1 MLPLKKHATPNPR
14 QAGFSLVEIMVGLV
28 IGLLVSL
35 VIMQVFS
42 VFEGQKRS
50 TTGNA
55 DAQTNGNIAL
65 YSLQNDVQQA
75 GYGLPLM
82 DIDNMPLNCTTVAP
96 DQRRADGSAGAD
108 GIADVDHDGDA
119 ATPNINLSPFDII
132 DGGAVGSDQIT
143 VRYGTSSSG
152 GTPVQVVDIS
162 LAPIIGV
169 ATNMGCKINDVVYA
183 ITGSNCNATR
193 VTDLPIPTQITV
205 ANAAGISVAAPP
217 VLPTFI
223 SCMGAWNAFT
233 YAVNANNQLTRNNEV
248 LIDNIVNLQAQY
260 GVSASANSNRITQ
273 WVNASGATWGAA
285 ITTANR
291 NRIKALRIAIIAR
304 NGLLEKDEVS
314 SACSSTTAAQPT
326 GLCAWDATSL
336 DPAGAGW
343 EAPTVDLSN
352 LPDWNHYRYRV
363 YETIIPIRN
372 MVWSSDK
379 L

>member
-1 MLPLKKHATPNPR
+1 MSMIKHTTPSPR
-14 QAGFSLVEIMVGLV
+14 QRGFSLVEIMVGLV
-28 IGLLVSL
+28 VGLLVSL

-42 VFEGQKRS
+42 AFEGQKRS

-82 DIDNMPLNCTTVAP
+82 DEDNMPLKCTTAAP
-96 DQRRADGSAGAD
+96 DERKADGTPGAD

-119 ATPNINLSPFDII
+119 ATPNVNLSPFDII
-132 DGGAVGSDQIT
+132 DGGATGSDQVI
-143 VRYGTSSSG
+143 VRYGTSGSG
-152 GTPVQVVDIS
+152 GTPVQAIDTTT
-162 LAPIIGV
+162 APKIGV
-169 ATNMGCKINDVVYA
+169 TTNMGCKINDVVFA
-183 ITGSNCNATR
+183 VKSTDCRATR
-193 VTDLPIPTQITV
+193 VKDLPIATQIEVLDAT
-205 ANAAGISVAAPP
+205 GITTS
-217 VLPTFI
+217 TFM
-223 SCMGAWNAFT
+223 SCMGAWNAYV
-233 YAVNANNQLTRNNEV
+233 YAVNANNQLTRNGEV
-248 LIDNIVNLQAQY
+248 LIDNIVNIQAQY
-260 GVSASANSNRITQ
+260 GVSASANNNTITQ

-285 ITTANR
+285 MTTGDR
-291 NRIKALRIAIIAR
+291 NRIKALRVAVIAR
-304 NGLLEKDEVS
+304 NGLLEKEVVT
-314 SACSSTTAAQPT
+314 SACSSTTAANPT

-336 DPAGAGW
+336 DSAAVGW

-352 LPDWNHYRYRV
+352 LPNWDHYRYRV